1 MESFTG
7 NQFTA
12 ITRLYKQ
19 ISLKRKRQLLGSLI
33 LMISSGMAEAYI
45 ISSFSFLL
53 SSFSNKLSSDNSD
66 ILISQAIDSKIQLPN
81 INSNILFFGIAILIT
96 GILRVSTIRI
106 TSFVPALIA
115 NDLSHKII
123 TKLLYRN
130 YDEHIRSNT
139 SVLINKATQQLNTT
153 IDCIGLT
160 MVMINNSVLASGIFI
175 AILFLSW
182 KVTLVI
188 SFTLIILYFLI
199 YKNISPKLKTSG
211 FDITASRRK
220 QIKIVREAL
229 SGMSEIILSNTQRKY
244 IKEYTSNDKRLRF
257 AVADGSFK
265 AIYPRYALE
274 AIFLMLALIIFSL
287 IIITNKNPELILIGM
302 GTGALAAQR
311 LLPAI
316 QQVYAGF
323 AEFALYSVS
332 IEDVLEIL
340 ELKDNNF
347 KNNKKISS
355 LNFNKEIS
363 FNNSISLKNISYRHL
378 DSESDVIKSI
388 NFRIKKGDKIGIIGK
403 TGSGKSTLKDILS
416 GLIKPTS
423 GNLIIDGVD
432 LHSKEINIKEWFS
445 LVSVVSQNEHI
456 FEGSLLDNIICSD
469 EEIKLDNDFIKEI
482 LNKSSLDTF
491 VNSLPKGVNSFI
503 GERGFNLSGGQSQRI
518 VIARALYKKSQLLI
532 LDEATSALD
541 IETERKIIDGIYKK
555 NKDLTIISIAHRK
568 EALKYCNKIIELSN
582 GSIINEINRD
592 DFN

>member
-7 NQFTA
+7 NQFSA
-12 ITRLYKQ
+12 LKRLYKQ
-19 ISLKRKRQLLGSLI
+19 LSLKRKRQLFGSLL
-33 LMISSGMAEAYI
+33 LMISSGFAEAFI
-45 ISSFSFLL
+45 ISSFSILL
-53 SSFSNKLSSDNSD
+53 SSFSNTLSSDNSNMV
-66 ILISQAIDSKIQLPN
+66 IGQVIDSKIQLPD
-81 INSNILFFGIAILIT
+81 ISSNIAFFGIAIIMT
-96 GILRVSTIRI
+96 GVLRVSTIRI

-160 MVMINNSVLASGIFI
+160 MVMINNTVLASGIFI

-182 KVTLVI
+182 KITLTI

-199 YKNISPKLKTSG
+199 YKNISPKLKNSG
-211 FDITASRRK
+211 FDITSSRRK

-274 AIFLMLALIIFSL
+274 AIFLMFALMIFL
-287 IIITNKNPELILIGM
+287 FILVTKQNPELILIGM

-311 LLPAI
+311 LLPSI

-340 ELKDNNF
+340 ELKENDLE
-347 KNNKKISS
+347 KMEYDLR
-355 LNFNKEIS
+355 LNLKEQILFNK
-363 FNNSISLKNISYRHL
+363 SIFLENVSYRHL
-378 DSESDVIKSI
+378 DSDSDVLKSI
-388 NFRIKKGDKIGIIGK
+388 RLKIKKGDKIGIVGK

-416 GLIKPTS
+416 GLIKPSS
-423 GNLIIDGVD
+423 GRLIIDGLD
-432 LHSKEINIKEWFS
+432 LHNKKINIKKWFS
-445 LVSVVSQNEHI
+445 LVSVVSQSEHI
-456 FEGSLLDNIICSD
+456 FEGTLLDNIICS
-469 EEIKLDNDFIKEI
+469 EEEVKLDKSFLQEI
-482 LNKSSLDTF
+482 LKKSSLDEF

-518 VIARALYKKSQLLI
+518 AIARALYKKSKLLI

-555 NKDLTIISIAHRK
+555 NKNLTIISIAHRK

-582 GSIINEINRD
+582 GAIINELNT
-592 DFN
+592 

>member
-7 NQFTA
+7 NQFSA
-12 ITRLYKQ
+12 LKRLYKQ
-19 ISLKRKRQLLGSLI
+19 LSLKRKRQLFGSLL
-33 LMISSGMAEAYI
+33 LMISSGLAEAFI
-45 ISSFSFLL
+45 ISSFSILL
-53 SSFSNKLSSDNSD
+53 SSFSNTLSSDNSNMV
-66 ILISQAIDSKIQLPN
+66 IGQVIDSKIQLPD
-81 INSNILFFGIAILIT
+81 ISSNIAFFGIAIIMT
-96 GILRVSTIRI
+96 GVLRVSTIRI

-160 MVMINNSVLASGIFI
+160 MVMINNTVLASGIFI

-182 KVTLVI
+182 KITLTI

-199 YKNISPKLKTSG
+199 YKNISPKLKNSG
-211 FDITASRRK
+211 FDITSSRRK

-274 AIFLMLALIIFSL
+274 AIFLMFALMIFL
-287 IIITNKNPELILIGM
+287 FILVTKQNPELILIGM

-340 ELKDNNF
+340 ELRDNDLE
-347 KNNKKISS
+347 KMEYDLR
-355 LNFNKEIS
+355 LNLKEQILFNK
-363 FNNSISLKNISYRHL
+363 SIFLENVSYRHL
-378 DSESDVIKSI
+378 DSDSDVLKSI
-388 NFRIKKGDKIGIIGK
+388 RLKIKKGDKVGIVGK

-416 GLIKPTS
+416 GLIKPSS
-423 GNLIIDGVD
+423 GRLIIDGLD
-432 LHSKEINIKEWFS
+432 LHNKKINIKKWFS
-445 LVSVVSQNEHI
+445 LVSVVSQSEHI
-456 FEGSLLDNIICSD
+456 FEGTLLDNIICS
-469 EEIKLDNDFIKEI
+469 EEEVKLDKSFLQEI
-482 LNKSSLDTF
+482 LKKSSLDEF

-518 VIARALYKKSQLLI
+518 AIARALYKKSKLLI

-555 NKDLTIISIAHRK
+555 NKNLTIISIAHRK

-582 GSIINEINRD
+582 GAIINELNT
-592 DFN
+592 

>member
-7 NQFTA
+7 NQFSA
-12 ITRLYKQ
+12 LKRLYKQ
-19 ISLKRKRQLLGSLI
+19 LSLKRKRQLFGSLL
-33 LMISSGMAEAYI
+33 LMISSGFAEAFI
-45 ISSFSFLL
+45 ISSFSILL
-53 SSFSNKLSSDNSD
+53 SSFSNTLSSDNSNMV
-66 ILISQAIDSKIQLPN
+66 IGQVIDSKIQLPD
-81 INSNILFFGIAILIT
+81 ISSNIAFFGIAIIMT
-96 GILRVSTIRI
+96 GVLRVSTIRI

-160 MVMINNSVLASGIFI
+160 MVMINNTVLASGIFI

-182 KVTLVI
+182 KITLSI

-199 YKNISPKLKTSG
+199 YKNISPKLKNSG
-211 FDITASRRK
+211 FDITSSRRK

-244 IKEYTSNDKRLRF
+244 IKEYTINDKRLRF

-274 AIFLMLALIIFSL
+274 AIFLMLALMIFL
-287 IIITNKNPELILIGM
+287 FILVTKQNPELILIGM

-311 LLPAI
+311 LLPSI

-340 ELKDNNF
+340 ELRDNDLE
-347 KNNKKISS
+347 KMEYDLR
-355 LNFNKEIS
+355 LNLKEQILFNK
-363 FNNSISLKNISYRHL
+363 SIFLENVSYRHL
-378 DSESDVIKSI
+378 DSDSDVLKSI
-388 NFRIKKGDKIGIIGK
+388 RLKIKKGDKIGIVGK

-416 GLIKPTS
+416 GLIKPSS
-423 GNLIIDGVD
+423 GRLIIDGLD
-432 LHSKEINIKEWFS
+432 LHTKKSNIKKWFS
-445 LVSVVSQNEHI
+445 LVSVVSQSEHI
-456 FEGSLLDNIICSD
+456 FEGTLLDNIICS
-469 EEIKLDNDFIKEI
+469 EEEVKLDKSFLQEI
-482 LNKSSLDTF
+482 LKKSSLDEF

-518 VIARALYKKSQLLI
+518 AIARALYKKSKLLI

-582 GSIINEINRD
+582 GAIINELNS
-592 DFN
+592 